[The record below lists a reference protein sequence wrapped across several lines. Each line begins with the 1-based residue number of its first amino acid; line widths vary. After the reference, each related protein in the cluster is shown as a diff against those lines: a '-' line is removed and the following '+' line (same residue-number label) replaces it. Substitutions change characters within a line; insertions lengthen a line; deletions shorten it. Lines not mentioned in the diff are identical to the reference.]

1 VSRTLS
7 EKRVSRRVPVAL
19 TAHCRIGTRHLK
31 DAVVDLSQGGLYLET
46 RAAASVGTPVR
57 MALAL
62 PAAGGAS
69 MPRAEIC
76 TLVGAVTRQALDA
89 RGRPKGLGVAFEEA
103 AIDPSHRRTLAGFL
117 HSRG

>member
-1 VSRTLS
+1 MAVTPA
-7 EKRVSRRVPVAL
+7 EKRVSPRVPVAL

-31 DAVVDLSQGGLYLET
+31 DAVVDLSEGGLFLET
-46 RAAASVGTPVR
+46 RAAAAVGTPVR

-62 PAAGGAS
+62 PVGT
-69 MPRAEIC
+69 EIC
-76 TLVGAVTRQALDA
+76 TLVGAVARQELDA

-117 HSRG
+117 QSRQ